1 MKEKTVETKMKISNR
16 LTTRLTIA
24 AACGALALTSMMG
37 GSTTFAAPA
46 AVKAEPVSP
55 GGPAMVRRLTPSQYQ
70 QIISDVFGPDIKLGG
85 RFEPDVRKDGLL
97 AVGTSGISVSIS
109 GLAQYDTMARTIASQ
124 VVDEQHRAA
133 LIPCKPA
140 NTRQPDEAC
149 ARQFLEKAGR
159 MLYRRPL
166 TQQELQ
172 LRVAAA
178 GEAATTLKNFYSGLS
193 LSLAGML
200 SSSQFLFR
208 HEMSE
213 ADPENPGMRRLDS
226 YSKAQRLSFFLWNT
240 APDSALLAAAESGE
254 IQTKK
259 GLEKQVTRMLASP
272 RLEDGVRAFFTD
284 MLEFDRFANFA
295 KDPQIYPKFTG
306 AAADDAQEQTLRTIV
321 DQVLTQNGDYRDLF
335 TTRKT
340 FLTPLLG
347 SLYSVPV
354 AKVTANGAPDQWT
367 PYEYPEGDPRGVGIL
382 TQASFVALHSHP
394 GRSSPTVRGKA
405 VREVLLCQRVPD
417 PPGNVAFNVVQDTA
431 DPVYKTARA
440 RLKAHATEA
449 MCTGCHKITD
459 PIGLAMENFDSA
471 AGFRTRENGE
481 TIDTTGDLNG
491 KKYNDAIGLGQA
503 IHDDPATASCLV
515 NKLFAY
521 ASGRTATR
529 AEREWMAFM
538 VKGFADGGYRIP
550 SLMRQISTSDAFYR
564 VKDQAEETKAADA
577 SAAEKK

>member
-1 MKEKTVETKMKISNR
+1 MKMTISSR
-16 LTTRLTIA
+16 LKKQLSAA
-24 AACGALALTSMMG
+24 AACGVLALGMG
-37 GSTTFAAPA
+37 MSADAAPPA
-46 AVKAEPVSP
+46 TAQAEPASP
-55 GGPAMVRRLTPSQYQ
+55 GGPAMVRRLTPSQYT
-70 QIISDVFGPDIKLGG
+70 QIIADVFGPDLKIGG
-85 RFEPDVRKDGLL
+85 RFEPDIRQDGLL
-97 AVGTSGISVSIS
+97 AVGTSRISVSVS

-140 NTRQPDEAC
+140 DVKKADEAC
-149 ARQFLEKAGR
+149 AKEFLSKAGR

-166 TQQELQ
+166 TDEELA
-172 LRVAAA
+172 LRVKAANEAA
-178 GEAATTLKNFYSGLS
+178 GTLKNFYNGLS

-208 HEMSE
+208 HEVSE
-213 ADPENPGMRRLDS
+213 PDPANPGQMRLDA

-254 IQTKK
+254 LQTKK
-259 GLEKQVTRMLASP
+259 GLDKQVERMLASP

-295 KDPQIYPKFTG
+295 KDPQIYPKFTT
-306 AAADDAQEQTLRTIV
+306 AAADDSREQTLRTIV
-321 DQVLTQNGDYRDLF
+321 DLLLTQKGDYRDLY

-347 SLYSVPV
+347 SIYSVPV

-405 VREVLLCQRVPD
+405 VREVLLCQKVPD
-417 PPGNVAFNVVQDTA
+417 PPGNVNFTVVQDTTN
-431 DPVYKTARA
+431 PVYKTARA

-471 AGFRTRENGE
+471 AGYRTSENGE

-491 KKYNDAIGLGQA
+491 KKYTDAVGLGKA

-515 NKLFAY
+515 NKVFAY
-521 ASGRTATR
+521 ASGRPA
-529 AEREWMAFM
+529 AKPEREWMGYM
-538 VKGFADGGYRIP
+538 VKAFADGGYRLP
-550 SLMRQISTSDAFYR
+550 GLLRNVATSDAFYR
-564 VKDQAEETKAADA
+564 ITEPAETTKAADA
-577 SAAEKK
+577 STAQ